1 MGNDRS
7 HADDEQKMKSSPRV
21 AVPDALSTRRG
32 SAGQLIDASGVERVS
47 VIIPAYNVAPYI
59 AQTLNSVFAQTKS
72 AFEVIVVND
81 GSPDTAELEHALQ
94 PFRDRIVYLKQEN
107 RGLSGARN
115 TGIRAAT
122 GDLIAL
128 LDGDDLWMPGYLET
142 QTRFLRSHPEYDL
155 VYCNALFFGDSI
167 RGGKQ
172 FMAVCPSRGEV
183 TPAAIISRKCCV
195 FVSVTARAEALREL
209 GFDESLRSCEDFD
222 CWLRLTSSGR
232 RIGYHREIL
241 VQYRKRDASL
251 SADPTWMAEWHLKVL
266 KKARAHW
273 PKESNEGSLLETA
286 IAQKTAELAF
296 LRGKEQL
303 RTGDV
308 NSAVVEFTEANRYH
322 RGAKMAALILLL
334 RLAPGLIRRLFRLR
348 DMLLPTHKAST
359 TQ

>member
-1 MGNDRS
+1 
-7 HADDEQKMKSSPRV
+7 MKSSPQ
-21 AVPDALSTRRG
+21 ATVPDALATRAG
-32 SAGQLIDASGVERVS
+32 SAGQFIDASGAERVS

-59 AQTLNSVFAQTKS
+59 AETLNSVFAQTKS

-81 GSPDTAELEHALQ
+81 GSPDTVELEEVLQ
-94 PFRDRIVYLKQEN
+94 PFRHRIVYLKQEN

-128 LDGDDLWMPGYLET
+128 LDGDDLWMPRYLET
-142 QTRFLRSHPEYDL
+142 QTQFLRSHPEYDL
-155 VYCNALFFGDSI
+155 VYCNARFFGDSTYEG
-167 RGGKQ
+167 RQ

-183 TPAAIISRKCCV
+183 TPAAIISRRCCV

-232 RIGYHREIL
+232 RIGYHRQIL
-241 VQYRKRDASL
+241 VQSRKRDASL
-251 SADPTWMAEWHLKVL
+251 SADPTWMARWHLKVL
-266 KKARAHW
+266 KKASEHW
-273 PKESNEGSLLETA
+273 PKESNEASLVERA
-286 IAQKTAELAF
+286 IAQKTAELAI
-296 LRGKEQL
+296 LRGKQGL

-322 RGAKMAALILLL
+322 RSAKMAALILLL
-334 RLAPGLIRRLFRLR
+334 RLAPGLMRFLFRLR
-348 DMLLPTHKAST
+348 GMLLPRHKEST
-359 TQ
+359 MR